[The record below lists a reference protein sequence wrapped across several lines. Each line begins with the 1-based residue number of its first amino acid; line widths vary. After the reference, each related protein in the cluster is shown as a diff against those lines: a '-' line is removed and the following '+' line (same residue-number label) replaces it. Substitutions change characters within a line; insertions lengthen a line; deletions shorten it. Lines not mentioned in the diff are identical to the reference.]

1 MTVHPEARRVAARF
15 LTASFRPGDYIL
27 FGKFRNKRGRIVRVF
42 DDERGIPYIEVEPVP
57 KGRKKNRT
65 FGLYTIRKMTPE
77 AVQEAQQIEAESL
90 KTAAVVTDLQE
101 FLAEF
106 GRSYPRLRR
115 LIPKVVEKTSSHAG
129 HHPEASQHNNEIW
142 LYPKFWDL
150 DDETR
155 DFVFAHEIG
164 HSVLSDKHTLWIIET
179 GKQFGVDVW
188 DTNSLPF
195 GQFNM
200 DEAFADCF
208 ASYHVN
214 PGELKRRYPAWLS
227 IVESA

>member
-1 MTVHPEARRVAARF
+1 MQVHPEGALRVATRYLRAAF
-15 LTASFRPGDYIL
+15 KPGDYIL

-57 KGRKKNRT
+57 KGRKKNRI
-65 FGLYTIRKMTPE
+65 FGLYTIRKMSPE
-77 AVQEAQQIEAESL
+77 AVAEAKALEAESI
-90 KTAAVVTDLQE
+90 KTAGESELPE

-106 GRSYPRLRR
+106 GRSYPRLRH
-115 LIPKVVEKTSSHAG
+115 LIPKVVEKDVSRG
-129 HHPEASQHNNEIW
+129 GGHPEASQHNNEIW
-142 LYPKFWDL
+142 IFPKFWLL

-164 HSVLSDKHTLWIIET
+164 HHVLSQKNTLWIIET
-179 GKQFGVDVW
+179 AKRFGVDAW
-188 DTNSLPF
+188 DTSSLPF

-200 DEAFADCF
+200 DEAFADSF

-214 PGELKRRYPAWLS
+214 PGELRRRYPAWLA
-227 IVESA
+227 IVESV